1 MQNDIYVHAW
11 ANINGNFDLFQSFNA
26 YNDVGV
32 YIFTCKVLYM
42 FLKESNSPNVS
53 MQELKTSIVIQ
64 FEYKIITMV
73 DWCPGSLLQ
82 FVLIAIHRTGTP
94 Y

>member
-1 MQNDIYVHAW
+1 MSK
-11 ANINGNFDLFQSFNA
+11 LR
-26 YNDVGV
+26 
-32 YIFTCKVLYM
+32 
-42 FLKESNSPNVS
+42 
-53 MQELKTSIVIQ
+53 TSVVIQ
-64 FEYKIITMV
+64 FEYKIITLV

>member
-1 MQNDIYVHAW
+1 MYQC
-11 ANINGNFDLFQSFNA
+11 Q
-26 YNDVGV
+26 
-32 YIFTCKVLYM
+32 
-42 FLKESNSPNVS
+42 
-53 MQELKTSIVIQ
+53 TSVVIQ
-64 FEYKIITMV
+64 FEYKIITLV